1 VSRWAAIAD
10 GFSARLGD
18 FARAHRHTIVYA
30 AFGAVVFVASLAAT
44 FPYAATLTALLRPLS
59 LRFSSSGQGLN
70 LPLGAALSD
79 VRVVSLEPASPFEIE
94 SPDVTLAP
102 ALGALL
108 LGEPG
113 VRVHARL
120 YGGALRAT
128 VYQKGAEIGVSFD
141 LSDMGLARMAA
152 VRALGANVL
161 GLISGG
167 GWAELAASDP
177 AATSG
182 ELEFHTSDL
191 TIQVA
196 EGFTPIRLGK
206 VVGSLKLARGGA
218 LRVSKLSGH
227 GADGEI
233 EGHGTIRLG
242 PDAGQSR
249 IDFALTIEPSD
260 EGRKRL
266 GVLFGLLPH
275 PPGPQP
281 YMLSGP
287 LLTPSIS

>member
-1 VSRWAAIAD
+1 MAD
-10 GFSARLGD
+10 GFGAHLGG
-18 FARAHRHTIVYA
+18 FAREHRSAIIYS
-30 AFGAVVFVASLAAT
+30 AFGAAVFIASLAAT

-59 LRFSSSGQGLN
+59 LGFSSSSQGIN

-79 VRVVSLEPASPFEIE
+79 VRVVSLQPLSPFEIE

-113 VRVHARL
+113 VRVHAQL

-128 VYQKGAEIGVSFD
+128 VYRKGAETGVSFK

-152 VRALGANVL
+152 LRAFGGNVL
-161 GLISGG
+161 GRISGG
-167 GWAELAASDP
+167 GWAELASNDT
-177 AATSG
+177 AATTG
-182 ELEFHTSDL
+182 EFNFRTADL

-196 EGFTPIRLGK
+196 EGFAPIRLGK

-227 GADGEI
+227 GPDGAI
-233 EGHGTIRLG
+233 QGQGTIRLG
-242 PDAGQSR
+242 PDARQSR
-249 IDFALTIEPSD
+249 IDFALMIQPSA

-275 PPGPQP
+275 PPDARA
-281 YMLSGP
+281 YLLSGP

>member
-1 VSRWAAIAD
+1 MAD
-10 GFSARLGD
+10 GPGTWLGG
-18 FARAHRHTIVYA
+18 FAREHRNAIVYS
-30 AFGAVVFVASLAAT
+30 AFGAAVFIASLAAT
-44 FPYAATLTALLRPLS
+44 FPYAATLAALLRPLS
-59 LRFSSSGQGLN
+59 IGFSSSGQGLN

-79 VRVVSLEPASPFEIE
+79 VRVVSLEPASSFEIE

-113 VRVHARL
+113 VRVHAQL

-128 VYQKGAEIGVSFD
+128 IYRKGAQIGVSFE

-152 VRALGANVL
+152 LRGLGGNVL
-161 GLISGG
+161 GRISGA
-167 GWAELAASDP
+167 GWAELAGNDT

-182 ELEFHTSDL
+182 ELDFRTADL

-196 EGFTPIRLGK
+196 QGFAPIRLGN
-206 VVGSLKLARGGA
+206 VQGSLKLARGGA
-218 LRVSKLSGH
+218 LRVSKLSGKGLD
-227 GADGEI
+227 GAIQGQ
-233 EGHGTIRLG
+233 GTIRLG
-242 PDAGQSR
+242 PDARQSR
-249 IDFALTIEPSD
+249 IDFALTLEPSA

-275 PPGPQP
+275 PPDTRP

>member
-1 VSRWAAIAD
+1 VADGPGMRLGGFAREHRNAIAY
-10 GFSARLGD
+10 S
-18 FARAHRHTIVYA
+18 
-30 AFGAVVFVASLAAT
+30 AFGAAVFVASLAAT

-59 LRFSSSGQGLN
+59 LGFSSSGQGLS

-113 VRVHARL
+113 VRVHAQL

-128 VYQKGAEIGVSFD
+128 VYRKGAAIGVSFT
-141 LSDMGLARMAA
+141 LSDMGLARMMA
-152 VRALGANVL
+152 VRAMGGNVL
-161 GLISGG
+161 GRISGG
-167 GWAELAASDP
+167 GWAEMAGNDTA
-177 AATSG
+177 AATG
-182 ELEFHTSDL
+182 ELDFRTADL
-191 TIQVA
+191 TVQVA
-196 EGFTPIRLGK
+196 EGFAPIRLGK
-206 VVGSLKLARGGA
+206 VEGTLKLARGGA

-227 GADGEI
+227 GPDGTI
-233 EGHGTIRLG
+233 QGQGTIRLG

-249 IDFALTIEPSD
+249 IDFALTIQPSD

-275 PPGPQP
+275 PPGPRP

>member
-1 VSRWAAIAD
+1 MAD
-10 GFSARLGD
+10 GFGAHLGG
-18 FARAHRHTIVYA
+18 FAREHRSAIIYS
-30 AFGAVVFVASLAAT
+30 AFGAAVFIASLAAT

-59 LRFSSSGQGLN
+59 LGFSSSSQGIN

-79 VRVVSLEPASPFEIE
+79 VRVVSLQPASPFEIE

-113 VRVHARL
+113 VRVHAQL
-120 YGGALRAT
+120 YGGVLRAT
-128 VYQKGAEIGVSFD
+128 VYRKGAETGVIFK

-152 VRALGANVL
+152 LRAFGGNVL
-161 GLISGG
+161 GRISGG
-167 GWAELAASDP
+167 GWAELASNDT
-177 AATSG
+177 AATTG
-182 ELEFHTSDL
+182 EFNFRTADF

-196 EGFTPIRLGK
+196 EGFAPIRLGK

-227 GADGEI
+227 GPDGAI
-233 EGHGTIRLG
+233 QGQGTIRLG
-242 PDAGQSR
+242 PDARQSR
-249 IDFALTIEPSD
+249 IDFALMIEPSA

-275 PPGPQP
+275 PPDARA
-281 YMLSGP
+281 YLLSGP

>member
-1 VSRWAAIAD
+1 MAD
-10 GFSARLGD
+10 GFGAQLGG
-18 FARAHRHTIVYA
+18 FAREHRSAIIYS
-30 AFGAVVFVASLAAT
+30 AFGAAVFIASLAAT

-59 LRFSSSGQGLN
+59 LGFSSSSQGIN

-79 VRVVSLEPASPFEIE
+79 VRVVSLQPSSPFEIE

-113 VRVHARL
+113 VRVHAQL

-128 VYQKGAEIGVSFD
+128 VYRKGAETGVSFK

-152 VRALGANVL
+152 LRVFGGNVL
-161 GLISGG
+161 GRISGG
-167 GWAELAASDP
+167 GWAELASNDT
-177 AATSG
+177 AATTG
-182 ELEFHTSDL
+182 EFNFRTADF

-196 EGFTPIRLGK
+196 EGFAPIRLGK

-227 GADGEI
+227 GPDGAI
-233 EGHGTIRLG
+233 QGQGTIRLG
-242 PDAGQSR
+242 PDARQSR
-249 IDFALTIEPSD
+249 INFALTIEPSA

-275 PPGPQP
+275 PPDARA
-281 YMLSGP
+281 YLLSGP

>member
-1 VSRWAAIAD
+1 M
-10 GFSARLGD
+10 RLGG
-18 FARAHRHTIVYA
+18 FAREHRNAIVYC
-30 AFGAVVFVASLAAT
+30 AFGAAVFIASLAAT

-59 LRFSSSGQGLN
+59 LGFSSSGQGIN

-120 YGGALRAT
+120 YGGVLGATVYRKGAYIGIGFGLSDIGLARIAALRA
-128 VYQKGAEIGVSFD
+128 
-141 LSDMGLARMAA
+141 MG
-152 VRALGANVL
+152 GKVL
-161 GLISGG
+161 GRISGG
-167 GWAELAASDP
+167 GWAELASNDTA
-177 AATSG
+177 AATG
-182 ELEFHTSDL
+182 ELKFRTADL
-191 TIQVA
+191 TLQVA
-196 EGFTPIRLGK
+196 EGFAPIRLGK
-206 VVGSLKLARGGA
+206 VEGTLRLARGGA

-227 GADGEI
+227 GPDGAI
-233 EGHGTIRLG
+233 QGQGTIRLG

-249 IDFALTIEPSD
+249 IDFALTIAPSD

-287 LLTPSIS
+287 LLAPSIS

>member
-1 VSRWAAIAD
+1 MAD
-10 GFSARLGD
+10 GFGAQLGG
-18 FARAHRHTIVYA
+18 FAREHRSAIIYS
-30 AFGAVVFVASLAAT
+30 AFGAAVFIASLAAT

-59 LRFSSSGQGLN
+59 LGFSSSSQGIN

-79 VRVVSLEPASPFEIE
+79 VRVVSLQPSSPFEIE

-113 VRVHARL
+113 VRVHAQL

-128 VYQKGAEIGVSFD
+128 VYRKGAETGVSFK

-152 VRALGANVL
+152 LRAFGGNVL
-161 GLISGG
+161 GRISGG
-167 GWAELAASDP
+167 GWAELASNDT
-177 AATSG
+177 AATTG
-182 ELEFHTSDL
+182 EFNFRTADF

-196 EGFTPIRLGK
+196 EGFAPIRLGK

-227 GADGEI
+227 GPDGAI
-233 EGHGTIRLG
+233 QGQGTIRLG
-242 PDAGQSR
+242 PDARHSR
-249 IDFALTIEPSD
+249 IDFALMIEPSA

-275 PPGPQP
+275 PPDARA
-281 YMLSGP
+281 YLLSGP

>member
-1 VSRWAAIAD
+1 
-10 GFSARLGD
+10 
-18 FARAHRHTIVYA
+18 
-30 AFGAVVFVASLAAT
+30 
-44 FPYAATLTALLRPLS
+44 
-59 LRFSSSGQGLN
+59 
-70 LPLGAALSD
+70 LSD
-79 VRVVSLEPASPFEIE
+79 V
-94 SPDVTLAP
+94 
-102 ALGALL
+102 
-108 LGEPG
+108 
-113 VRVHARL
+113 
-120 YGGALRAT
+120 
-128 VYQKGAEIGVSFD
+128 
-141 LSDMGLARMAA
+141 GLARIAA

-167 GWAELAASDP
+167 GWIELAASDP

-182 ELEFHTSDL
+182 ELDFHTSDL
-191 TIQVA
+191 TLQVA

-206 VVGSLKLARGGA
+206 VEGSLKLARGGA

-233 EGHGTIRLG
+233 QGHGTIRLG

-275 PPGPQP
+275 PPGLQP

>member
-1 VSRWAAIAD
+1 M
-10 GFSARLGD
+10 RLGG
-18 FARAHRHTIVYA
+18 FAREHRNAIVYC
-30 AFGAVVFVASLAAT
+30 AFGAAVFIASLAAT
-44 FPYAATLTALLRPLS
+44 FPYAATLAALLRPL
-59 LRFSSSGQGLN
+59 RVGFSSSGQGVN

-113 VRVHARL
+113 VRVHAQL
-120 YGGALRAT
+120 YGGALGAT
-128 VYQKGAEIGVSFD
+128 VYRKGAQIGITFT
-141 LSDMGLARMAA
+141 LSDMGLARMASL
-152 VRALGANVL
+152 RAIGGNVL
-161 GLISGG
+161 GRISGA
-167 GWAELAASDP
+167 GWAEMTGNGTA
-177 AATSG
+177 AATG
-182 ELEFHTSDL
+182 ELNFRTADL
-191 TIQVA
+191 TVQVA
-196 EGFTPIRLGK
+196 EGFAPIRLGA
-206 VVGSLKLARGGA
+206 VEGALKLARGGA

-227 GADGEI
+227 GPDGAI
-233 EGHGTIRLG
+233 QGQGTIRLG
-242 PDAGQSR
+242 PDAGQGR

-275 PPGPQP
+275 PPGPRP

-287 LLTPSIS
+287 LLAPSIS